1 MYVPNIAQDIL
12 KKKLVVY
19 NSNITGYSESSFY
32 LLNLAALRRGK
43 FSLCKNLL
51 AWVPKSPMSH
61 SLLIKSPERFA
72 LGRVSTKTDPV
83 GTQVLFV
90 GFGSD

>member
-12 KKKLVVY
+12 KKFVVY
-19 NSNITGYSESSFY
+19 NSNITGYTESSFY

-51 AWVPKSPMSH
+51 A
-61 SLLIKSPERFA
+61 
-72 LGRVSTKTDPV
+72 
-83 GTQVLFV
+83 
-90 GFGSD
+90 